1 MPNIRVVTDSACDL
15 SEEHAASVGIE
26 VVPLTIRFGSSEF
39 VDRRDLTPQ
48 QFWKKVADSPVLPQT
63 AAPSPGSFEAA
74 FRRAAADGCDGVVCV
89 CLSSKLSAT
98 FGSAQLAARALD
110 GVLPVRVIDS
120 LSITMGQGT
129 MALEA
134 ARVAAA
140 GGSIDDVAA
149 AVTALIGRTSVFGA
163 LDTLDNLKKGGR
175 IGAAQALIGSL
186 LSVKPIVD
194 VSSGAVEQAGK
205 QRTRAKALTHL
216 AGIARDAKAR
226 YGSIAHVAVMHG
238 DAPDVDDLLTL
249 LADVVPRDEIVVGQI
264 GAVIGTHGGPRVMG
278 LTFDTPT
285 GQTPTG
291 NPAAAPSSATGA

>member
-1 MPNIRVVTDSACDL
+1 MPNIRIVTDSACDL
-15 SEEHAASVGIE
+15 SEDRARSAGID
-26 VVPLTIRFGSSEF
+26 VVPLTIRFGAEEF

-48 QFWKKVADSPVLPQT
+48 QFWKRVADSPVLPET
-63 AAPSPGSFEAA
+63 AAPSPGAFEAA
-74 FRRAAADGCDGVVCV
+74 FRRAANDGCDGVVCV

-98 FGSAQLAARALD
+98 IGSAQLAANALD
-110 GVLPVRVIDS
+110 GVFPVRVIDS

-134 ARVAAA
+134 ARVSAA
-140 GGSIDDVAA
+140 GGSIDEVAE
-149 AVTALIGRTSVFGA
+149 AVTGLLGRTSVFGA

-205 QRTRAKALTHL
+205 QRTRAKALAHL
-216 AGIARDAKAR
+216 AGVARDAKAR
-226 YGSIAHVAVMHG
+226 HGSIAHVAVMHG

-249 LADVVPRDEIVVGQI
+249 LSDVVPREQIVVGQI

-278 LTFDTPT
+278 LTFDTPNL
-285 GQTPTG
+285 PS
-291 NPAAAPSSATGA
+291 AAGT